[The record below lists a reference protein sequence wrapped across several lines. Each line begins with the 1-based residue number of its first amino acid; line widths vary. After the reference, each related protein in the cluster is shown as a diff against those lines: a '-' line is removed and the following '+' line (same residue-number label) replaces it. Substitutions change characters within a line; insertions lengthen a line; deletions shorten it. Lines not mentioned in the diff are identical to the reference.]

1 MQAFERK
8 ILEFIHKEKLL
19 SSGRRVLVAC
29 SGGVDSVA
37 LLLFM
42 ATIREKLRI
51 EVAAAHVDHML
62 RGQESADDGKLVK
75 GLCEKLG
82 IPFFGGNVPVPSIL
96 NEEGGNMQDVCRTGR
111 YAFFTEVMQAGHYD
125 VLATAHHAEDQLETV
140 LMQMSKGNTPFGIPL
155 SRKIDGGSIIRPFLP
170 AMKEE
175 LLTYV
180 KERGAQFRED
190 PSNDSDAYLRNR
202 LRRHVA
208 PVIMSENPSAALN
221 TVKMTVALQEDELL
235 LGSLAKEHFASIV
248 TFTED
253 GLPTFSL
260 DLFSSMHT
268 ALQKRFI
275 PLLLNYLYFGEIKPV
290 EYNTALL
297 NQLHHHLSAS
307 AGNVTIDLPRGYR
320 FVREYGNVSI
330 VEEMPIPDTSLR
342 KLEKGEW
349 TIWGDMLLYWGDA
362 DVMEADALETM
373 YFDLPNADLPLYV
386 RGRKDGDRLLLPGMT
401 RPKRL
406 SRLFIDEKIG
416 AEQRRKIPVVTTA
429 NEEICAI
436 PGVRYGIQFRE
447 RKTEQEKYIFKMKK
461 RENLNGKER
470 ELDVAE
476 RY

>member
-8 ILEFIHKEKLL
+8 IHEFIHKEKLL
-19 SSGRRVLVAC
+19 SSGHRVLVAC

-42 ATIREKLRI
+42 ASIREKLRI

-82 IPFFGGNVPVPSIL
+82 IPFFGGKVPVPSIL

-111 YAFFTEVMQAGHYD
+111 YDYFSKVMQAEHYD
-125 VLATAHHAEDQLETV
+125 ILATAHHAEDQLETV
-140 LMQMSKGNTPFGIPL
+140 LMQLSKGSAPLGIPL
-155 SRKIDGGSIIRPFLP
+155 IRAIDGGTVIRPFLP

-175 LLTYV
+175 LLAYV

-190 PSNDSDAYLRNR
+190 PSNESDSYLRNR

-221 TVKMTVALQEDELL
+221 VVKMTVGLQEDEMLL
-235 LGSLAKEHFASIV
+235 DSLAKERFASIV
-248 TFTED
+248 TFAED
-253 GLPTFSL
+253 GLPTFSS
-260 DLFSSMHT
+260 DLFRSMHT

-275 PLLLNYLYFGEIKPV
+275 PLLLNYLYCGEIKPV

-297 NQLHHHLSAS
+297 NQLHHHLSGS
-307 AGNVTIDLPRGYR
+307 AGNVAIDLPKGYR
-320 FVREYGNVSI
+320 FVREYGTVSI
-330 VEEMPIPDTSLR
+330 VKKVPIPDVSLR
-342 KLEKGEW
+342 PLEKGEW
-349 TIWGDMLLYWGDA
+349 TSWGDMLLYWDDA
-362 DVMEADALETM
+362 DVHEEDAVELM
-373 YFDLPNADLPLYV
+373 YFDFPDADLPLFV
-386 RGRKDGDRLLLPGMT
+386 RGRKDGDRLLLPGMV

-416 AEQRRKIPVVTTA
+416 AEQRRNMPVVTTA
-429 NEEICAI
+429 NDEICAI
-436 PGVRYGIQFRE
+436 PGVRYGIQFRK

-461 RENLNGKER
+461 T
-470 ELDVAE
+470 
-476 RY
+476 

>member
-8 ILEFIHKEKLL
+8 ILEFIHKQRLL
-19 SSGRRVLVAC
+19 SSGHRVLVAC

-42 ATIREKLRI
+42 AGIREEMRI

-62 RGQESADDGKLVK
+62 RGRESADDGKLVK

-111 YAFFTEVMQAGHYD
+111 YAFFSEVMQAEQYD

-140 LMQMSKGNTPFGIPL
+140 LMQLSKGSSPIGIPM
-155 SRKIDGGSIIRPFLP
+155 SRKIDGGVVSRPFLP

-175 LLTYV
+175 LHAYV
-180 KERGAQFRED
+180 IERGAQFRAD
-190 PSNDSDAYLRNR
+190 PSNESDAYLRNR

-221 TVKMTVALQEDELL
+221 VVKMTMGLQEDEMLL
-235 LGSLAKEHFASIV
+235 DSLAKEHFASVV
-248 TFTED
+248 TFKED
-253 GLPTFSL
+253 GLPTFSV
-260 DLFSSMHT
+260 DLFRSMHT

-307 AGNVTIDLPRGYR
+307 AGNVTIDLPKGYR
-320 FVREYGNVSI
+320 FVREYGIVSI
-330 VEEMPIPDTSLR
+330 VENMPIPDTSLR
-342 KLEKGEW
+342 ELEKGQW
-349 TIWGDMLLYWGDA
+349 TCWGDILLYWDDA
-362 DVMEADALETM
+362 DEHEEDALELM
-373 YFDLPNADLPLYV
+373 YFDLPDADLPLYV
-386 RGRKDGDRLLLPGMT
+386 RGRKDGDRLLLPGMA

-416 AEQRRKIPVVTTA
+416 AEQRRKIPVITTA

-470 ELDVAE
+470 ELDVAK